1 MALNL
6 VGTSDSATIDAA
18 TGIDNFSIVF
28 LSWTTG
34 TRPGSPSTGQTGFN
48 TTTGFLETWSGSA
61 WVAGG
66 GASYLA
72 VLQHN
77 GSSVTEVS
85 IVNNYIAVL
94 THGGSTV
101 NVPVA

>member
-6 VGTSDSATIDAA
+6 VGTSGSATIDAA
-18 TGIDNFSIVF
+18 TGIDGFSIVF

-72 VLQHN
+72 VYTHAE
-77 GSSVTEVS
+77 STVDVTVS
-85 IVNNYIAVL
+85 NNYIAVL
-94 THGGSTV
+94 THSGSTV

>member
-18 TGIDNFSIVF
+18 TGIDGFSIVF
-28 LSWTTG
+28 LSWTTL

-66 GASYLA
+66 GASYLS
-72 VLQHN
+72 VYTHT
-77 GSSVTEVS
+77 GSTVDVTVS
-85 IVNNYIAVL
+85 NNYIAVL

>member
-6 VGTSDSATIDAA
+6 VGTSGNATIDAA